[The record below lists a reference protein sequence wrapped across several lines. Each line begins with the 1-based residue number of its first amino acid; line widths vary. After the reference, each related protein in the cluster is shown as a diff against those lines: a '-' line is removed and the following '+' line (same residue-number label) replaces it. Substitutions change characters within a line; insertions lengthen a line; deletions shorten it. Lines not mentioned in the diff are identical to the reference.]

1 MADIALVHDG
11 TGAFDL
17 ALDATGL
24 DLLRDD
30 GLESAVI
37 LSLFADARASAEQA
51 AAYGDP
57 DDVRGWWGDTVPA
70 VVGDVTGSLLWLLR
84 REKQTTETLARAN
97 GWAEAALKWL
107 TDDRVASRVTVA
119 TSYPARGVLRIDV
132 DILRPTGTRV
142 EYRYD
147 YEWQAQAAKVGN

>member
-11 TGAFDL
+11 AGAFDL

-57 DDVRGWWGDTVPA
+57 LDVRGWWGDYAPTVD
-70 VVGDVTGSLLWLLR
+70 GDATGSLLWLLR
-84 REKQTTETLARAN
+84 REKQTTETLARAR
-97 GWAEAALKWL
+97 GWAESALRWL

-119 TSYPARGVLRIDV
+119 TSYQARGVLRLDV
-132 DILRPTGTRV
+132 DILRPAGGRV
-142 EYRYD
+142 QYRYD
-147 YEWQAQAAKVGN
+147 YEWQAQAAKVGS